1 VAQEEWHPQQQLKPQ
16 ADGSLRMR
24 IPYSEHTELVMDVLR
39 HGPNVRVISPPE
51 LVAQVR
57 DQLEQTLGAY
67 AGKTSTA

>member
-1 VAQEEWHPQQQLKPQ
+1 MAQEEWHPQQQLKAQ

-51 LVAQVR
+51 LMAQVR
-57 DQLEQTLGAY
+57 DQLEQTLQGYADKAGAP
-67 AGKTSTA
+67 